1 MAVCTHLEQYG
12 AQFTATEAAYRKCVQ
27 LVDAIMAEGP
37 GDGRAGMVANA
48 LEEWRQHDARLRV
61 QLVDLAKSGRV
72 RLPRR
77 MVVQGVHRHAVGTQ
91 GTIICATC
99 RRAVPRLKYAEW
111 KFAYN
116 GSVSFRGRE
125 FEVHQAVS
133 V

>member
-37 GDGRAGMVANA
+37 GQGRAQMVAAA
-48 LEEWRQHDARLRV
+48 LSEWREQDGRLRV
-61 QLVDLAKSGRV
+61 LLVDLAKAGRV

-77 MVVQGVHRHAVGTQ
+77 MVAPGAHRHVAGPQ

-99 RRAVPRLKYAEW
+99 RRTVPRLKYAEF

-116 GSVSFRGRE
+116 GTVSFRGQD
-125 FEVHQAVS
+125 FEVRQAVAI
-133 V
+133 

>member
-37 GDGRAGMVANA
+37 GEGRAQMVAAA
-48 LEEWRQHDARLRV
+48 LAEWRQQDGQLRV
-61 QLVDLAKSGRV
+61 LLVDLVKSGRV

-77 MVVQGVHRHAVGTQ
+77 MVAPGAHRHAAGTQ

-99 RRAVPRLKYAEW
+99 RRTVPRLKYAEF

-116 GSVSFRGRE
+116 GTVSFRGQD
-125 FEVHQAVS
+125 FEVRQAVTI
-133 V
+133 

>member
-12 AQFTATEAAYRKCVQ
+12 AQFTTTEAAYRKCVQ

-37 GDGRAGMVANA
+37 GEGRAAMVAAA
-48 LEEWRQHDARLRV
+48 LEEWRQNDGRLRV
-61 QLVDLAKSGRV
+61 LLVELVKSGRV

-77 MVVQGVHRHAVGTQ
+77 MVVQGMHRHAAGTQ

-99 RRAVPRLKYAEW
+99 RRTVPRLKYSEW

-116 GSVSFRGRE
+116 GSVSFRGQE
-125 FEVHQAVS
+125 FEVQQAVPR
-133 V
+133 

>member
-12 AQFTATEAAYRKCVQ
+12 AQFTTTEAAYRKCVQ
-27 LVDAIMAEGP
+27 MVDAIMAEGP
-37 GDGRAGMVANA
+37 AAGRAGMAASA
-48 LEEWRQHDARLRV
+48 LEEWRKQDAQLRV
-61 QLVDLAKSGRV
+61 LLVELAKSGRV

-77 MVVQGVHRHAVGTQ
+77 MVVQGMHRHAVGTQ

-111 KFAYN
+111 KFAHN
-116 GSVSFRGRE
+116 GSVSFRDHE
-125 FEVHQAVS
+125 FEVRGAVT